1 LIVDLLTRAHHAA
14 VWALQRVG
22 TLSGG
27 LAPGQETVV
36 IFNVTARDLSIVDF
50 GGVGDR
56 VLAPGEYTLSWEV
69 GSADAE
75 VVSAP
80 LTIRGAKEVVV
91 EPFPN
96 PADVI

>member
-1 LIVDLLTRAHHAA
+1 M
-14 VWALQRVG
+14 G

-27 LAPGQETVV
+27 LAPGQETAI
-36 IFNVTARDLSIVDF
+36 IFNVSARDLSIVDF
-50 GGVGDR
+50 GGAGDR

-69 GSADAE
+69 GSADAQ
-75 VVSAP
+75 VVSAS
-80 LTIRGAKEVVV
+80 LTIHGAEEVVV